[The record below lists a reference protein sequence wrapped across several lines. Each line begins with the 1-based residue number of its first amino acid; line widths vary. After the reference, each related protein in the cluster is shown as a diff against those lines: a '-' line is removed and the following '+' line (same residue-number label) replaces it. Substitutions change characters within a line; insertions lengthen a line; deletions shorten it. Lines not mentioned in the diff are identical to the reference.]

1 MSPLNINNS
10 LHFQHQYCFLEDE
23 KGTIAVDFI
32 GRFEN
37 IEEDFKIITDKLNIK
52 RTLKKTNTSKRK
64 EDYRAYYNQETKA
77 KVGIIYKRDIELFNY
92 EF

>member
-1 MSPLNINNS
+1 MI
-10 LHFQHQYCFLEDE
+10 DE
-23 KGTIAVDFI
+23 KGNIAVDFI

-37 IEEDFKIITDKLNIK
+37 IKEDFKKITDKLNIK

-64 EDYRAYYNQETKA
+64 EDYRLYYDEETKA
-77 KVGIIYKRDIELFNY
+77 IVNEVYRKDIQLFNY